1 MTTYLWKSRLYGGL
15 AAIFVVALT
24 VSAFAAATPNDTA
37 KVLAGLPPTSSSPLL
52 PLTSGAAYKDAAAR
66 FTRDWRKFEERHLSA
81 ANAWANRELPL
92 VWQKSPVLYYPF
104 SGPDI
109 VYANTFFPD
118 CRTYV
123 LCGLEPVGE
132 VPDLLA
138 LGPDK
143 LGSSLGRLYASL
155 GNVMSLSFFKTAEMG
170 SDFRNPGLPGITP
183 VLMTFLA
190 RMGKEVR
197 SVDLVAVDRDGIERP
212 RAAAEAVGEDLTPG
226 VKIVFDSGAGT
237 PEQTVYYFSTNISN
251 EGLEKNPGFAN
262 FCRKLEPGAGLV
274 KAASYLMHTAP
285 FSATRD
291 FLMERCQ
298 FILQDDTGIP
308 AAIFA
313 ENKWQMR
320 PYGRYVRPID
330 MFRGYFQKKLAEI
343 HAAGDGVPLDFG
355 VGYYYRIA
363 DCNMLLASR
372 DEDSIVV
379 AAADREEAPRRNVAA
394 EPVNAV
400 LVAEAAT
407 PSPSPTPQ
415 PASAVADAAPS
426 PTETPAPLVA
436 TAIAAPLSSPEPA
449 TAVASPEPVLVA
461 ASAEVSPEPTPS
473 PEPVSVVA
481 EAAPPPP
488 SPTPSPTPV
497 ALLASSDSAGETKS
511 PRKKLIEL
519 EAEELRIRKDQ
530 SLSKKERME
539 KLRAIWK
546 QQLAVMGKKSG

>member
-1 MTTYLWKSRLYGGL
+1 MTTYRKKSRLCGGL
-15 AAIFVVALT
+15 AAILVAALA
-24 VSAFAAATPNDTA
+24 VPAFAGATPNDTA
-37 KVLAGLPPTSSSPLL
+37 KVLAGLPPTSSSPLV
-52 PLTSGAAYKDAAAR
+52 PLTSGSAYKDATAR
-66 FTRDWRKFEERHLSA
+66 FARDWRKFEERHLAA

-92 VWQKSPVLYYPF
+92 VWQKSPVLYYLF

-132 VPDLLA
+132 VPDLPA

-170 SDFRNPGLPGITP
+170 SDFRNPGLSGITP

-197 SVDLVAVDRDGIERP
+197 SVDLVAVDRDGNERP
-212 RAAAEAVGEDLTPG
+212 RSSTDAVGEDLTPG
-226 VKIVFDSGAGT
+226 VKIVFDAGAGT
-237 PEQTVYYFSTNISN
+237 PQQTVYYFSTNVSN

-291 FLMERCQ
+291 FLMERCK

-313 ENKWQMR
+313 ENEWQMR

-330 MFRGYFQKKLAEI
+330 MFRGYFQKKLAEV

-372 DEDSIVV
+372 DENSTVAS
-379 AAADREEAPRRNVAA
+379 AAARKEAPRSEVAV

-400 LVAEAAT
+400 LVSEAI

-415 PASAVADAAPS
+415 PAGTVAEAVPSPRPETSAAVVASAVVVPS
-426 PTETPAPLVA
+426 P
-436 TAIAAPLSSPEPA
+436 SPE
-449 TAVASPEPVLVA
+449 ASPTPEPVGA
-461 ASAEVSPEPTPS
+461 I
-473 PEPVSVVA
+473 VVA
-481 EAAPPPP
+481 EAATPAPL
-488 SPTPSPTPV
+488 PTPTPV
-497 ALLASSDSAGETKS
+497 ALVASSDSAVETKS

-546 QQLAVMGKKSG
+546 QQLAVMGKKSA